1 VVVEHMF
8 HVDDRNWGHLRLGIL
23 ASDLGESHGG
33 YRAGSEGQGC
43 HRQASGTEVRK
54 QVSLQQHVLHSLR
67 TYFLAGQSSPIAG
80 HSDERCLWRK
90 YRSEE
95 SCYFAVLLGYI
106 AVVCLVLEVFSRPA
120 GESICYNAA
129 RVGKPPKH
137 PYLESDMSTKPLRVV
152 LMGTGPF
159 AVPSFRQIHREG
171 HVILAVVSRPPV
183 EKPSR
188 DKLPAEGP
196 VMLWAKE
203 SGLSVHT
210 PASINSEEMLVWLR
224 GLEPDLLVV
233 CDYGQILSREALGT
247 ARLGGINLHGSLLPR
262 HRGAAPVQWTILA
275 GDTFAG
281 VSVIHMTPRLDAGP
295 VIESVRT
302 EICPG
307 ESAEELELRLSQLG
321 VKPTL
326 LSMERLADLHEGQSL
341 PGVLQDQGLS
351 TKAPRLSKSDGQL
364 ACGYSV
370 ALIDRQ
376 IRGLQPWPGVFGELQ
391 LANGKTVRM
400 IVHRATPVEDPDQS
414 IASRLKL
421 ARDDFPIGCI
431 IFGATA
437 QELGVAVGQPKQWVG
452 VVVGDGILALDVVQ
466 IAGKGAMQ
474 AKDFVQG
481 YGKQVG
487 LRFQVSS
494 DPHPLL
500 ERMAACATQS
510 GGLPVAGEGKSG

>member
-1 VVVEHMF
+1 MLQY
-8 HVDDRNWGHLRLGIL
+8 GPG
-23 ASDLGESHGG
+23 GE
-33 YRAGSEGQGC
+33 
-43 HRQASGTEVRK
+43 T
-54 QVSLQQHVLHSLR
+54 
-67 TYFLAGQSSPIAG
+67 
-80 HSDERCLWRK
+80 
-90 YRSEE
+90 
-95 SCYFAVLLGYI
+95 
-106 AVVCLVLEVFSRPA
+106 
-120 GESICYNAA
+120 
-129 RVGKPPKH
+129 PKH

-275 GDTFAG
+275 GDTCAG